1 MKIELANFKKRQLD
15 IQTKVKTAEIT
26 YLRSAFFIKISARSG
41 LQEVSGKLIILVE
54 PQIVK
59 LK

>member
-1 MKIELANFKKRQLD
+1 MKIEWANLKK
-15 IQTKVKTAEIT
+15 KTAR
-26 YLRSAFFIKISARSG
+26 YPNKSQNGRNNLRSAFFIKTSARSG